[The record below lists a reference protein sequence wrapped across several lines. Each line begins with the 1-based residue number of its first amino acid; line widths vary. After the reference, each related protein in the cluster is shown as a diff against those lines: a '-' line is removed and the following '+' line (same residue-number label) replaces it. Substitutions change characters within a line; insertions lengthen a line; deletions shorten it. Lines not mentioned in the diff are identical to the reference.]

1 MTTADERAEAARS
14 WLSEAEEE
22 RGNDYGT
29 RREFIAIG
37 YVLLAIRED
46 LGTLAYAHRPQE
58 EQAYM
63 RATVQAVGF
72 PDSGVAG

>member
-22 RGNDYGT
+22 RGSDYGT
-29 RREFIAIG
+29 RCAFIAIG
-37 YVLLAIRED
+37 HVLLAIRED

-58 EQAYM
+58 EQA
-63 RATVQAVGF
+63 
-72 PDSGVAG
+72 S